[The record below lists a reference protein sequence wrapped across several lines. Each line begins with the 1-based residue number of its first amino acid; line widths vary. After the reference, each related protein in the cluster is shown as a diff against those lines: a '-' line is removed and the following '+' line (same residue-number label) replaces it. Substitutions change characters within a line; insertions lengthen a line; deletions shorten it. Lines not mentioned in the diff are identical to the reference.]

1 MKIQIPYKCTNYTE
15 NENMNKNCK
24 NRYMCRIYYGE
35 ICEEYK
41 ENENDNS
48 DNFNN
53 NDVSDVFQPS
63 EHQQE
68 T

>member
-41 ENENDNS
+41 NENDNS
-48 DNFNN
+48 DNTNN

-63 EHQQE
+63 EHQ
-68 T
+68 